1 MFAYDSF
8 IDTIQNSKKS
18 FVNAF
23 ITEEKVRKPL
33 TAFVDA
39 QTVFTKQIAKSFQDL
54 ATFATDEA
62 QKVSKFKS
70 V

>member
-18 FVNAF
+18 FVNTF
-23 ITEEKVRKPL
+23 VTEEKVRKPL

-39 QTVFTKQIAKSFQDL
+39 QTVFTKQICKSFQDL
-54 ATFATDEA
+54 ASFATDEA

>member
-1 MFAYDSF
+1 MFAYESF
-8 IDTIQNSKKS
+8 IDTVQNSKKS

-39 QTVFTKQIAKSFQDL
+39 QTAFTKQIFKSFEDVSKY
-54 ATFATDEA
+54 AKEEA
-62 QKVSKFKS
+62 EKVTKFKS
-70 V
+70 F